1 MLEILSGLAT
11 PANLIIGLIALIV
24 AILVAYYQIIPARD
38 QIRRDFLL
46 CQPDVRIRSASIIS
60 SEPSYTARFRLHNLA
75 RTTAY
80 DVTVVMDGWP
90 GEEHVSFISP
100 LRPGHNEYEIPIEL
114 SSDSPIRTTLL
125 EGARLRIRYR
135 DRWHNWYET
144 SYLVVQTSR
153 ANGLFNVH
161 IEVEHPTV
169 RRPPV
174 SLRKMRRHLREIR
187 SPYQVK

>member
-1 MLEILSGLAT
+1 MDLAT
-11 PANLIIGLIALIV
+11 LLGIILGLIGLIV
-24 AILVAYYQIIPARD
+24 AAVVGYRNVAAARD
-38 QIRRDFLL
+38 QVQRDFLV
-46 CQPDVRIRSASIIS
+46 CQPDVRIGSASIIS
-60 SEPSYTARFRLHNLA
+60 SELSYTARFRLHNLA

-80 DVTVVMDGWP
+80 DGTVVMDGWP

-100 LRPGHNEYEIPIEL
+100 LRPGKNEYEVPIEL
-114 SSDSPIRTTLL
+114 SSDSTIRTTLL

-135 DRWHNWYET
+135 DRWHNWYEI
-144 SYLVVQTSR
+144 SYPVVQTSR

-161 IEVEHPTV
+161 IEVEHPTA

-174 SLRKMRRHLREIR
+174 SLRKMRRCLREIR